1 MPARCEIRLIL
12 WSCRLRRALAL
23 PYWPICSV
31 CLVLAWTSVGT
42 LGSSSWLSLIN
53 SDFQPYSCHQILM
66 VIEAFKLCAR
76 LYNPVACQH
85 ANTQRR
91 IKQIIFW
98 DFFSP
103 YVAIKL
109 ILFNL
114 LLVTLASVQ
123 ISQHFCFGARV
134 IQELRLDVTSYSH
147 YESQR
152 GSTLRS
158 TQITTFFDALALPF
172 LFLPLS
178 LFCCPSLFAVP
189 LAMNRRSI

>member
-1 MPARCEIRLIL
+1 MSTRKHTAAAKANYIL
-12 WSCRLRRALAL
+12 
-23 PYWPICSV
+23 
-31 CLVLAWTSVGT
+31 G
-42 LGSSSWLSLIN
+42 
-53 SDFQPYSCHQILM
+53 
-66 VIEAFKLCAR
+66 
-76 LYNPVACQH
+76 
-85 ANTQRR
+85 
-91 IKQIIFW
+91 
-98 DFFSP
+98 FFSP

-158 TQITTFFDALALPF
+158 TQITTFLDALALPF
-172 LFLPLS
+172 SSSLS
-178 LFCCPSLFAVP
+178 LFFAVLP
-189 LAMNRRSI
+189 FL